1 MKWLAQVLS
10 SVVYSALFVS
20 LVYLIIVYPL
30 VWFLSLPAWAMFVVF
45 LFGIGI
51 IEGITTFL
59 LTWLMTPYIWIVK
72 RNSVAMLVSIAAI
85 VVGIGY
91 LIYKLWSCLLPF
103 GFIAIVVAVIYT
115 ICSIQLM
122 FAVISGI
129 LSFKEDSY

>member
-1 MKWLAQVLS
+1 
-10 SVVYSALFVS
+10 
-20 LVYLIIVYPL
+20 
-30 VWFLSLPAWAMFVVF
+30 
-45 LFGIGI
+45 
-51 IEGITTFL
+51 
-59 LTWLMTPYIWIVK
+59 MTPYIWIVK